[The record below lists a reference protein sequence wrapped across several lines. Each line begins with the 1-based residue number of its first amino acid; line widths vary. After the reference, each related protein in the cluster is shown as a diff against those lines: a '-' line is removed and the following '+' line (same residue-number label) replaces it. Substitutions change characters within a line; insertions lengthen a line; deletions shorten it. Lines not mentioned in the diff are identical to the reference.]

1 MGKSKGKGRGK
12 GAHQPQSFQQLVSK
26 TQTEN
31 LKPYIHHLFQ
41 QYAQQTQQQLMGLF
55 AIPNTRLTVLE
66 GVAMKRFGLTKGDLK
81 DLYADEE
88 DKAWGYKESKAP
100 AKNGDMLRVTVCG
113 KPDKEK
119 EFGQESVLKV
129 RSLGNE
135 PYQLQ
140 KELEEGLYGA
150 KPGETRTIPIT
161 TVTKAKNKKGELED
175 VDFTYDFK
183 ITVDRISVLIDPP
196 KAEAPVKGKGKKGA
210 TKKEATDAKK

>member
-1 MGKSKGKGRGK
+1 MGKGKRRGGGK
-12 GAHQPQSFQQLVSK
+12 GAYQPQSFQQMVSK
-26 TQTEN
+26 TQTEH
-31 LKPYIHHLFQ
+31 LKPYILALFQ
-41 QYAQQTQQQLMGLF
+41 QYSQQTQQQLMGLF

-66 GVAMKRFGLTKGDLK
+66 GIAMKRFGLAKVDLK
-81 DLYADEE
+81 NLYADEE
-88 DKAWGYKESKAP
+88 DKAWGYKESGAP
-100 AKNGDMLRVTVCG
+100 AKKGDMLRVTVAG

-119 EFGQESVLKV
+119 EFGEASVLKV
-129 RSLGNE
+129 RNLGNE

-150 KPGETRTIPIT
+150 KAGETRTIPIT

-196 KAEAPVKGKGKKGA
+196 KVVAPPKGKGKKKA
-210 TKKEATDAKK
+210 KKQEAPDAKK